1 MSAPR
6 FRSTVLVASVA
17 LAATLGAGCLVD
29 GDADTASVRVALDL
43 GSLGLSAEE
52 LWGPR
57 EADGLLH
64 LDAVPACVH
73 LEVSGP
79 GLDPP
84 VVAGWP
90 DRGALTPRAVVEL
103 TIDVPVGLQR
113 RFAFV
118 AYVYDRR
125 AGELRTWNDDGTIVR
140 DLTEGG
146 VESDLAVTLHETG
159 RGTIAGTLDGAGAD
173 DVVEVLAVDGDPAA
187 GAIHGPGVALPAATV
202 ESGAFEIVDAPVG
215 RALTF
220 VLVRSDGTTL
230 RSTTAAVELTTDGQ
244 RLEPVVRVP

>member
-6 FRSTVLVASVA
+6 SVRSVLLASATLSATLVA
-17 LAATLGAGCLVD
+17 GCFVD
-29 GDADTASVRVALDL
+29 GDFGRASVRVALDL
-43 GSLGLSAEE
+43 GGLGLPAEE

-90 DRGALTPRAVVEL
+90 ERGALTPRAVVEF
-103 TIDVPVGLQR
+103 TVDVPVGVQR

-125 AGELRTWNDDGTIVR
+125 AGELRTWTDDGTLVR

-146 VESDLAVTLHETG
+146 VESDLAVTLRQTG
-159 RGTIAGTLDGAGAD
+159 RGTIAGTLDGTGAD
-173 DVVEVLAVDGDPAA
+173 QVVEVLAVDGDPQA
-187 GAIHGPGVALPAATV
+187 GAVDGPGVALPAATV
-202 ESGAFEIVDAPVG
+202 ESGAFELRDVPVG

-220 VLVRSDGTTL
+220 VLVREDGTTQ
-230 RSTTAAVELTTDGQ
+230 RSTTAAVSLTTDGQ